1 MLTNTSV
8 TVTPPDN
15 HQKFCYCTY
24 NLHIYSEST
33 LLRMLENVETLR
45 KTGFF
50 WILLLEVHQILP

>member
-8 TVTPPDN
+8 TVTLPDN
-15 HQKFCYCTY
+15 HQKFYYLTY